1 MASTIPSTIHQ
12 RLRMGNGVLDRL
24 KDLGRATGDA
34 AGRAA
39 AAVTS
44 IDARDAAA
52 SAASWI
58 AQSCNLALASDL
70 AGAADRWMHH
80 TFKSATTAYDR
91 AMDAEYI
98 RTHIGGGLHR
108 LFDGGHDLL
117 GAWRAA
123 RDAVP
128 DDTRIEEIQGYLIG
142 LWHDVVTP
150 MGLPV
155 VTWDI
160 ETYRAFSATLQH
172 ALHVSPG
179 WVSDMA
185 SYTATELGGS
195 IAGVASLLLNL
206 QRNDVARYAELCAS
220 LSISGAAGGNPVLV
234 AIAIV
239 AALKGA
245 HEAHKTGEWS
255 KWGVAVGKGAATTG
269 VSAGVIALVGG
280 MTGGVLAIPAAI
292 CTKVALDKLEKLARR
307 RFAAVS
313 IAAFE
318 TEMRMTLQALPAPE
332 VMLSLERPRPA
343 GTE

>member
-1 MASTIPSTIHQ
+1 M
-12 RLRMGNGVLDRL
+12 LDRL
-24 KDLGRATGDA
+24 KGLGRVTGDA
-34 AGRAA
+34 AGH
-39 AAVTS
+39 
-44 IDARDAAA
+44 ARDAAGN
-52 SAASWI
+52 AASWI

-70 AGAADRWMHH
+70 AGAADRWMRH
-80 TFKSATTAYDR
+80 TFKAATTVYDR

-108 LFDGGHDLL
+108 LFDGGHDML

-123 RDAVP
+123 RDALP
-128 DDTRIEEIQGYLIG
+128 DDTRLGEIQGYLLG

-160 ETYRAFSATLQH
+160 ETYRAFSAALQD

-206 QRNDVARYAELCAS
+206 QRKDAARYAELCAS
-220 LSISGAAGGNPVLV
+220 LSISGAAGANPILV

-245 HEAHKTGEWS
+245 HDAHKTGEWS

-269 VSAGVIALVGG
+269 VSVGVITVVGG
-280 MTGGVLAIPAAI
+280 LTGGVLAIPAAI
-292 CTKVALDKLEKLARR
+292 GTKLALDKLEKLARR

-313 IAAFE
+313 LAAFE
-318 TEMRMTLQALPAPE
+318 TEMRMSLQALPAPAA
-332 VMLSLERPRPA
+332 MQSLA
-343 GTE
+343 GPKVPGT